1 MKYLSFVHLS
11 YFPFLSSDME
21 GLAPPLLTPQSFPM
35 NFPCGVLCSRF
46 PRHVDCGL
54 TMGEG

>member
-21 GLAPPLLTPQSFPM
+21 GLAPPLPSPQSFPM
-35 NFPCGVLCSRF
+35 NFPYGVLC
-46 PRHVDCGL
+46 RHVDCGL
-54 TMGEG
+54 TMGED